1 MGSLSQLSN
10 KLLVVIDC
18 DQVHSQSADSS
29 SIASPSPLGVKARGA
44 CVDIFS
50 LFSCFIL
57 SLCFFF
63 FFLPICSRV
72 FSTLCGV
79 WENLDTP
86 GECLMPCSF
95 FFPFLSGVNIVIR
108 DTLP

>member
-63 FFLPICSRV
+63 FF
-72 FSTLCGV
+72 
-79 WENLDTP
+79 
-86 GECLMPCSF
+86 
-95 FFPFLSGVNIVIR
+95 FFPPHMFPGLLNIVWS
-108 DTLP
+108 LGEY

>member
-1 MGSLSQLSN
+1 MCGYIFS
-10 KLLVVIDC
+10 
-18 DQVHSQSADSS
+18 
-29 SIASPSPLGVKARGA
+29 
-44 CVDIFS
+44 FS
-50 LFSCFIL
+50 LFYSI
-57 SLCFFF
+57 SLLFFF